1 MSKRNMDKK
10 VIILAILV
18 LFGGAAFTAT
28 SFCIYYLVKP
38 LNATWLIVLCV
49 VDFLYNLFA
58 TCLFFKIMDAIKR
71 LSIICNIYSGVY
83 YCCSAFHSFL
93 RCY

>member
-28 SFCIYYLVKP
+28 SF
-38 LNATWLIVLCV
+38 
-49 VDFLYNLFA
+49 
-58 TCLFFKIMDAIKR
+58 
-71 LSIICNIYSGVY
+71 
-83 YCCSAFHSFL
+83 
-93 RCY
+93 